1 MSDKPSISDQRT
13 IARRE
18 DDQASSY
25 LAAIVESSEDAI
37 IGKSLDGTISSWN
50 AAAERLYGYAADEA
64 VGRPVSII
72 VPPERRDELSDI
84 LARIRRGEPIQHHRA
99 ERVHKDGTIILV
111 SHSVSPVRDANGKV
125 VGAAM
130 IARDITEQA
139 RADEDLRNSDRLQ
152 RLALGVGRIGAVEVD
167 LSSGHGTWTPELNE
181 IWGMPDDF
189 AGNLAAFCW
198 EHVHPDD
205 LARVQEES
213 AQLTQIGE
221 AAGMEFRII
230 RTDGEMRWIRWLG
243 QVIEDADTGLPRALG
258 VNLDVTENKRAEDQV
273 RAASLYARSLIEV
286 NLYPLVTIS
295 PEGKITDVNKATEE
309 ATGIPRDRLIGT
321 DLADYFTEPDKA
333 RAGYQRVLEEGFVR
347 DYPLVLRN
355 VSGSLMDVEY
365 DATVHRDEAGEL
377 QGVFAA
383 SRDVTESK
391 KARMQLARLAAI
403 VTSSDDAIFSKDLD
417 GTITSWNA
425 AAEGLH
431 GYSAEEAIG
440 RSVAILMPPG
450 REGEAQELIERVLH
464 EGQVTRFETQRKRK
478 DGSLVDVELRMS
490 PIHDSVGDIVAV
502 SVIGH
507 DITERVRAERERRQS
522 EEKFAAA
529 FHASPDLISITR
541 LSDGTILEV
550 NEGFSQLLSYAHA
563 EIIGKNTPE
572 LSIWADPADRATVIT
587 SLEESGQ
594 INEFETTLRCKDGT
608 LVTGIDSARTI
619 EFQDEPCFLSVIHD
633 ITERKQA
640 EDQVRAAS
648 LHARSL
654 VEANLDP
661 LVTISPEGKITDVNE
676 ATVRVIGVPHETLIG
691 TDFSDYFTEPD
702 KARASYRE
710 VLKSGQVRDYPL
722 SLRHVSGSVIDVEY
736 NATVYR
742 DEAGE
747 VVGVFA
753 AARDVTERKAA
764 AKSLETAATQWR
776 ETFDAMRDS
785 VALLDASGKVVRCN
799 AGTVSL
805 AGRGY
810 EEIIGRSCHEVF
822 HGALGRLKDSPEKR
836 ARHSLQSETNVFAQ
850 DGHWLRVTFQPQ
862 RDAAGGFT
870 GGVHVVSDITKL
882 TETEQ
887 QLQRSLSQLQA
898 ITEEVIA
905 AIADIVEVRDPYTA
919 GHERR
924 VAELAL
930 AMATQMGLDEETV
943 TGVRVASL
951 LHDVGKIT
959 VPTEILSKPG
969 RLSEVDFQL
978 IRTHPQAS
986 HDVLH
991 GIEFPWPVA
1000 EVALQHHERLDGS
1013 GYPRGL
1019 AGDEIILEARILAVA
1034 DVVEAM
1040 ASHRPYRPAL
1050 GIDAALEEIEQH
1062 SGGLYDAQVTEAC
1075 VELFRR
1081 QGFTFAWPGA
1091 ADGVDG

>member
-139 RADEDLRNSDRLQ
+139 RADENLRDSERLQ
-152 RLALGVGRIGAVEVD
+152 RRALGVGRIGAFEVD
-167 LSSGHGTWTPELNE
+167 LTSGHGTWTPELNE

-198 EHVHPDD
+198 EHVRPDD
-205 LARVQEES
+205 LARVHEEF
-213 AQLTQIGE
+213 AQLTQIGG

-273 RAASLYARSLIEV
+273 RAASLYARSLTEV

-383 SRDVTESK
+383 ARDVTEST

-403 VTSSDDAIFSKDLD
+403 VTSSHDAIFSKDLD

-550 NEGFSQLLSYAHA
+550 NEGFSQLLGYAHA

-722 SLRHVSGSVIDVEY
+722 SLRHVSGSVIEVEY

-753 AARDVTERKAA
+753 AARDVTERK
-764 AKSLETAATQWR
+764 
-776 ETFDAMRDS
+776 
-785 VALLDASGKVVRCN
+785 
-799 AGTVSL
+799 
-805 AGRGY
+805 
-810 EEIIGRSCHEVF
+810 
-822 HGALGRLKDSPEKR
+822 
-836 ARHSLQSETNVFAQ
+836 
-850 DGHWLRVTFQPQ
+850 
-862 RDAAGGFT
+862 
-870 GGVHVVSDITKL
+870 
-882 TETEQ
+882 ETEQ

-969 RLSEVDFQL
+969 RLSEVEFQL

-1062 SGGLYDAQVTEAC
+1062 SGGLYDAEVAEAC

>member
-139 RADEDLRNSDRLQ
+139 RADENLRDSERLQ
-152 RLALGVGRIGAVEVD
+152 RRALGVGRIGAFEVD
-167 LSSGHGTWTPELNE
+167 LTSGHGTWTPELNE

-205 LARVQEES
+205 LARVQEQS

-273 RAASLYARSLIEV
+273 RAASLYARSLTEV

-383 SRDVTESK
+383 ARDVTEST

-403 VTSSDDAIFSKDLD
+403 VTSSHDAIFSKDLD

-550 NEGFSQLLSYAHA
+550 NEGFSQLLGYAHA

-722 SLRHVSGSVIDVEY
+722 SLRHVSGSVIEVEY

-753 AARDVTERKAA
+753 AARDVTERK
-764 AKSLETAATQWR
+764 
-776 ETFDAMRDS
+776 
-785 VALLDASGKVVRCN
+785 
-799 AGTVSL
+799 
-805 AGRGY
+805 
-810 EEIIGRSCHEVF
+810 
-822 HGALGRLKDSPEKR
+822 
-836 ARHSLQSETNVFAQ
+836 
-850 DGHWLRVTFQPQ
+850 
-862 RDAAGGFT
+862 
-870 GGVHVVSDITKL
+870 
-882 TETEQ
+882 ETEQ

-969 RLSEVDFQL
+969 RLSEVEFQL

-1062 SGGLYDAQVTEAC
+1062 SGGLYDAAVTEAC

>member
-1 MSDKPSISDQRT
+1 MSDKPPISDQRT
-13 IARRE
+13 ITRRE
-18 DDQASSY
+18 DDQASWY
-25 LAAIVESSEDAI
+25 LAAIVESSDDAI

-64 VGRPVSII
+64 VGRHVSII
-72 VPPERRDELSDI
+72 VPPERRDELSDL

-99 ERVHKDGTIILV
+99 ERVRKDGTIILV
-111 SHSVSPVRDANGKV
+111 SLSVSPVCDANGKV

-139 RADEDLRNSDRLQ
+139 RADENLRDSERLQ
-152 RLALGVGRIGAVEVD
+152 RRALGVGRIGAFEVD
-167 LSSGHGTWTPELNE
+167 LTSGHGTWTPELNE

-205 LARVQEES
+205 VARVQEES

-273 RAASLYARSLIEV
+273 RASSLYARSLIEV
-286 NLYPLVTIS
+286 NLNPLVTIS

-321 DLADYFTEPDKA
+321 DFADYFTEADKA

-383 SRDVTESK
+383 ARDVTESK

-417 GTITSWNA
+417 GTIRSWNA

-440 RSVAILMPPG
+440 RSVAILKPPG

-464 EGQVTRFETQRKRK
+464 GGQVTRFETQRKRK

-541 LSDGTILEV
+541 LSDSTILEV
-550 NEGFSQLLSYAHA
+550 NEGFSHLLGYTPA
-563 EIIGKNTPE
+563 ESIGKTTAE
-572 LSIWADPADRATVIT
+572 LAIWAEPADRATYVA
-587 SLEESGQ
+587 SLKESGR
-594 INEFETTLRCKDGT
+594 ITDFESTLRRKDGT
-608 LVTGIDSARTI
+608 LVTCIGSARTI
-619 EFQDEPCFLSVIHD
+619 ELQGEPCFLSVVHD

-640 EDQVRAAS
+640 ENQVRAAS
-648 LHARSL
+648 LYARSL
-654 VEANLDP
+654 IEASLDP

-676 ATVRVIGVPHETLIG
+676 ATVQVTGGPREALIG

-702 KARASYRE
+702 EARAGYRE
-710 VLKSGQVRDYPL
+710 VLKTGQVRDYPL
-722 SLRHVSGSVIDVEY
+722 SLRHVSGSVIEVEY

-753 AARDVTERKAA
+753 AARDVTERK
-764 AKSLETAATQWR
+764 
-776 ETFDAMRDS
+776 
-785 VALLDASGKVVRCN
+785 
-799 AGTVSL
+799 
-805 AGRGY
+805 
-810 EEIIGRSCHEVF
+810 
-822 HGALGRLKDSPEKR
+822 
-836 ARHSLQSETNVFAQ
+836 
-850 DGHWLRVTFQPQ
+850 
-862 RDAAGGFT
+862 
-870 GGVHVVSDITKL
+870 
-882 TETEQ
+882 ETEQ

-930 AMATQMGLDEETV
+930 AIATRMGLDEETV

-969 RLSEVDFQL
+969 RLSEVEFQL

-1062 SGGLYDAQVTEAC
+1062 SGGLYDAAVTEAC

-1081 QGFTFAWPGA
+1081 QGFTFARPGA
-1091 ADGVDG
+1091 RDGVDG